1 MIVINNK
8 VYRNL
13 QEQVAENA
21 KDIEALTE
29 KEESYATKTELA
41 TVVSE
46 AASTYAT
53 KVQLS
58 EVVSDIE
65 VVYATKSQLNGAV
78 SDIEDTYAT
87 KTELTNGL
95 ATKQDTLHL
104 YDHTVRLELSSTEYA
119 TLTAEVLINII
130 NANSANLDTYS
141 LLEEYVADETF
152 AVSGWTDNNGVR
164 ATAYNISFYGSDE
177 LNVALTNGN
186 SITFDTISHI
196 TDFKKQII

>member
-21 KDIEALTE
+21 KDIEKL
-29 KEESYATKTELA
+29 EEREATYATKTELA

-65 VVYATKSQLNGAV
+65 VVYATKAQLNSAV
-78 SDIEDTYAT
+78 SDIEETYAT
-87 KTELTNGL
+87 KTALTNGL
-95 ATKQDTLHL
+95 ATKQDVLHL
-104 YDHTVRLELSSTEYA
+104 YDHAVRLELSSTEHA
-119 TLTAEVLINII
+119 TLTAEVFINVINTN
-130 NANSANLDTYS
+130 NANLNTYA

-152 AVSGWTDNNGVR
+152 AVSGWVDNNGVR
-164 ATAYNISFYGSDE
+164 DTAYTISFYGSDE
-177 LNVALTNGN
+177 LDIASTNG
-186 SITFDTISHI
+186 SSATFDTISHI